1 MNEAMWFV
9 LGVLCGATMAFLW
22 CKRKRRH
29 SVQTPTAVR
38 REREKATDWV
48 ATRNFLYYDGTEMP
62 VIKENGNEQ

>member
-9 LGVLCGATMAFLW
+9 LGVLCGMAIALMW
-22 CKRKRRH
+22 RKGKRRH
-29 SVQTPTAVR
+29 SVQTPKGVR